1 MTKKKK
7 KKSILY
13 RNVISKIWGW
23 TANRPADQTE
33 CEKQIYSKKYKIKMK
48 KINPLLF
55 SVNENTV
62 PLQSFATF

>member
-13 RNVISKIWGW
+13 RNVISKIFGW

-33 CEKQIYSKKYKIKMK
+33 CEKHKSIQKKYKIK
-48 KINPLLF
+48 NLLF

>member
-13 RNVISKIWGW
+13 RNVISKIFGW

-33 CEKQIYSKKYKIKMK
+33 CEKNKSIQKKYKIK
-48 KINPLLF
+48 NLLF